1 MQDGFLHNV
10 GIPQGHARW
19 RMAGELKKNTVLGH
33 MISEWDQSEG
43 RHYFHLLLEQEKELT
58 PAQIA

>member
-1 MQDGFLHNV
+1 MQDGGWQAN
-10 GIPQGHARW
+10 
-19 RMAGELKKNTVLGH
+19 EKKSTVLGH
-33 MISEWDQSEG
+33 MISEWDQSKG